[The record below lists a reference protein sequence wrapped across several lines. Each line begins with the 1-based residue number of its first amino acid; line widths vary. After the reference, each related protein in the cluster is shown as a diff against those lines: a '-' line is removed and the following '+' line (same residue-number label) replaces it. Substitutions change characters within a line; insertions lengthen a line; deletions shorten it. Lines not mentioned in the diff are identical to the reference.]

1 MTMVN
6 TIFFYFQSCEKTI
19 AYLFPQTYFLF
30 YIPWITLL
38 YKMENMLEGKYFFEK
53 NLPII
58 FLSSNKMSL
67 RGHIFFYFF
76 QLCFLP
82 YKKV

>member
-6 TIFFYFQSCEKTI
+6 TIFFFIFNHAKKTI

-30 YIPWITLL
+30 YISWITLL

-67 RGHIFFYFF
+67 RGHIFFLFF
-76 QLCFLP
+76 STLFFTL
-82 YKKV
+82 